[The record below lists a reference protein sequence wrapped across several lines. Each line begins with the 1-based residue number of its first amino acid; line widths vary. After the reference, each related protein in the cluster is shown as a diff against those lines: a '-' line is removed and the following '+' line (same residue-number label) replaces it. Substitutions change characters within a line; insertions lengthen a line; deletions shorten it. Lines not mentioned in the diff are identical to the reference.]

1 MGFDATQQKGKQI
14 MIQRLSP
21 LIIMLSVGMSLAL
34 QAQTPSLEQGKAA
47 YQMQQWPEAE
57 AAFRAA
63 VQEDPKSALAYLW
76 LGRVLTAQQNYK
88 AAENAFKNA
97 VKQDKTLPDTYLELA
112 KVYLAT
118 DEKKDARKVLDQ
130 AEKLDP
136 NNPEL
141 YYTRGMAYGD
151 IRLAELRRGK
161 VKEEFDI
168 RRTAFLHAIELKPD
182 HPDAYYQLGLAYE
195 TAMNDMDQAV
205 DQYARQIAITR
216 DHIPSLKAMVAALIR
231 SRQFDRGVDL
241 FSRLLTTHQSGDARA
256 LEGYAAQ
263 LQAYR
268 YHATGHFAEAL
279 QAFDTYL
286 ATLDTTDPEEAAL
299 YRSLSL
305 VAPADVV
312 DQYNKATPEERK
324 ALWTS
329 FWTARD
335 PDPTT
340 ANNERLAEHYRRIMY
355 ARLTFSEGN
364 SPWDRRGEIYIRYG
378 DPDDRQ
384 RFLMRSGEEA
394 AENYFPTGNAKVD
407 AIRERNREQY
417 KMQVNTGGTAWSQ
430 EPIAEEMTRQT
441 QGLAFAVE
449 SWVYAPFGLEL
460 FFADQ
465 MHSGKFDFPTDV
477 MEMPSAGTAS
487 GAVVTKRLAYQMFT
501 NPRKQADLLIKQAP
515 EAYRFDYGGEPLAFV
530 YDVVGFKGRS
540 GKTEMEVAYS
550 IPSNQLGSAED
561 GRGMDTWFNSRMSL
575 RDASLH
581 HVAATSSLAG
591 PIARPLSRKD
601 RAELQTATFRFEA
614 EPGVYRTALAI
625 QDSIS
630 RRIGIFESPVTLSD
644 YTGSALQIS
653 DIRLASTI
661 EPADEPGPFVR
672 HNLKILPYP
681 ARLYPQS
688 APIYLYYEIY
698 NLSPDP
704 GGQTAF
710 RTQVEITAK
719 EEQHNVAWKLLS
731 SLGRLITRSSDERSV
746 LLTFEDGGA
755 TTDAFKYTSIDT
767 NDSPAGR
774 YVLTLT
780 VTDTQSGQH
789 VTKSREFVI
798 VKN

>member
-1 MGFDATQQKGKQI
+1 MTQYQAAF
-14 MIQRLSP
+14 RL
-21 LIIMLSVGMSLAL
+21 LVILLSVGINLPL
-34 QAQTPSLEQGKAA
+34 GAQKSPSMEQGIAA
-47 YQMQQWPEAE
+47 YQAQHWPEAE

-63 VQEDPKSALAYLW
+63 VQEDPKSSLAYLW
-76 LGRVLTAQQNYK
+76 LGRALTAKKNYK
-88 AAENAFKNA
+88 EAENAFKNA
-97 VKQDKTLPDTYLELA
+97 VKQDKTLSAAYLELA
-112 KVYLAT
+112 RVYLAT

-141 YYTRGMAYGD
+141 YYSRGMAYGD
-151 IRLAELRRGK
+151 IRLSELRRGK

-168 RRTAFLHAIELKPD
+168 RRAAFLHAIELSPT

-195 TAMNDMDQAV
+195 TALNDLDQAV
-205 DQYARQIAITR
+205 DQYARQIALIP
-216 DHIPSLKAMVAALIR
+216 DHVPALKAMVAALIR
-231 SRQFDRGVDL
+231 SKQFDRGKDL
-241 FSRLLTTHQSGDARA
+241 FSQLLSTHRLGDTRT
-256 LEGYAAQ
+256 LQGYAAQ

-268 YHATGHFAEAL
+268 YHATGLFSEAQ

-286 ATLDTTDPEEAAL
+286 TTLDTTDPQEAAL
-299 YRSLSL
+299 YRDLSL
-305 VAPADVV
+305 VAPADVA
-312 DQYNKATPEERK
+312 DDYGRAPPDARN
-324 ALWTS
+324 ALWTA
-329 FWTARD
+329 FWAARD

-340 ANNERLAEHYRRIMY
+340 ATNERLVEHFRRIMY
-355 ARLTFSEGN
+355 ARLTFSEGK

-384 RFLMRSGEEA
+384 RFLMRSGEDA
-394 AENYFPTGNAKVD
+394 AENYFPTGNATVD

-417 KMQVNTGGTAWSQ
+417 KMQVNTGGTSWAQ

-477 MEMPSAGTAS
+477 IEMPSASTAG
-487 GAVVTKRLAYQMFT
+487 GATVTKRLAYQMFT
-501 NPRKQADLLIKQAP
+501 NPRKQADLLIQQAP
-515 EAYRFDYGGEPLAFV
+515 EAYRFDYGGAPLAFV
-530 YDVVGFKGRS
+530 YDVVGFKGTS
-540 GKTEMEVAYS
+540 GKTEVEVAYS

-561 GRGMDTWFNSRMSL
+561 GLGMATWFNSRISL
-575 RDASLH
+575 RDTSLR
-581 HVAATSSLAG
+581 HVAATTSLAG
-591 PIARPLSRKD
+591 PIARPLSSKD
-601 RAELQTATFRFEA
+601 RPELQTSTFRFET

-625 QDSIS
+625 QDSVS
-630 RRIGIFESPVTLSD
+630 RRIGIFEFPVTLSD
-644 YTGSALQIS
+644 YTGSALQLS

-661 EPADEPGPFVR
+661 NPADGTGGFVR

-698 NLSPDP
+698 NLTPDP

-710 RTQVEITAK
+710 QTQVEITAK
-719 EEQHNVAWKLLS
+719 EEQRNFALKLLS
-731 SLGRLITRSSDERSV
+731 SLGSLITRSSDEKSV
-746 LLTFEDGGA
+746 LLTFEDSGA
-755 TTDAFKYTSIDT
+755 TTDTYKYTSIDT
-767 NDSPAGR
+767 SDSPAGR

-780 VTDTQSGQH
+780 VTDTRSGQRA
-789 VTKSREFVI
+789 TKSREFAI
-798 VKN
+798 VSN